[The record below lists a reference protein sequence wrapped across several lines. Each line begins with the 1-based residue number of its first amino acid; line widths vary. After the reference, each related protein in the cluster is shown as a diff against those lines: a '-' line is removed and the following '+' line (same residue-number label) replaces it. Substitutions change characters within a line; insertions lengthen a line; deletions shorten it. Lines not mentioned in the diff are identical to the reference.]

1 MDGAVSGSV
10 CTGKEKAVA
19 EMWSLPQLQ
28 GRGGAAS
35 SRGSGSRVGG
45 TGVHDKTN
53 EVSLLYIVKLE
64 TTVLGTERTLP
75 M

>member
-1 MDGAVSGSV
+1 MP
-10 CTGKEKAVA
+10 CKAEVWFLA
-19 EMWSLPQLQ
+19 PLL